1 MKAIRYEHYGD
12 ADVLRYQEVERPLA
26 GSGQVL
32 VRVAATSFNPVDAA
46 IRAGYLQ
53 QAFALRLPHTPGLDV
68 AGMVAALGD
77 GVEGLGVGD
86 GVVGFLP
93 MTENGAA
100 AEYVVA
106 PASALAPAPT
116 AIALQQAAALPV
128 AGLTAWQALFEHAGL
143 EPGQR
148 VLINGAGGAVG
159 GYAVQLAV
167 QSGADVVAV
176 AGRRSADQA
185 RRYGAAEVLDY
196 AAGPVS
202 ATTRQ
207 PVDVVLNLAA
217 TSAPEMAGL
226 LALVRPAGVLVTT
239 VPPGPDPAGR
249 DIRVLNLFLHSD
261 TDQLSAL
268 VARVDAGQLQ
278 VVVEHYHPLA
288 DLKDVHSR
296 SDAGDLHGKFVLVPS
311 A

>member
-1 MKAIRYEHYGD
+1 MH
-12 ADVLRYQEVERPLA
+12 
-26 GSGQVL
+26 
-32 VRVAATSFNPVDAA
+32 VDAA